1 MHHCCCLACVHT
13 APEMLQPKPYTDAV
27 DQWNV
32 GVVAYTLFVPSP
44 LNAVL
49 PPLAAI
55 GDV

>member
-1 MHHCCCLACVHT
+1 
-13 APEMLQPKPYTDAV
+13 MLQPKPYTDAV

-49 PPLAAI
+49 PPLVAI